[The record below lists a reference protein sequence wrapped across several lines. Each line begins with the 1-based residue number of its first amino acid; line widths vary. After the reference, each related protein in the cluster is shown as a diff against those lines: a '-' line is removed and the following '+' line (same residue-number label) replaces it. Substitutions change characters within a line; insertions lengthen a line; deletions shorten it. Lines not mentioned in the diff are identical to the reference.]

1 MRVRLRGVQPL
12 GRRELPSDD
21 RENRLLLTAGARAV
35 FDHCGRQARSGVTA
49 IATAPDEERPCAPSH
64 SVGIFQQVLTSNA
77 KELLADFLWH
87 LRSAGLLLP
96 HELLPD
102 ALNVTDRSLREALLP
117 VLGQRGR
124 WLSQM
129 WSCASTKMPPV

>member
-1 MRVRLRGVQPL
+1 MDALVKLALVGTANHPGGEVASDDHAVDEL
-12 GRRELPSDD
+12 LRELPSDD

-64 SVGIFQQVLTSNA
+64 LVGIFQQVLTSNA

-96 HELLPD
+96 HELLP
-102 ALNVTDRSLREALLP
+102 E
-117 VLGQRGR
+117 
-124 WLSQM
+124 
-129 WSCASTKMPPV
+129 